1 MANGSRSEKLEKF
14 YKHVE
19 EEQDEQAS
27 IGIDVLDVGALA
39 ASYAATSHVHHHS
52 TAPFHS
58 HIHIIVNAN
67 ENLHIPSACCAAS
80 HPPNINLSWS
90 FYYTTNVIIAAD

>member
-52 TAPFHS
+52 TAPSTATSTSSSMPTKICIFP
-58 HIHIIVNAN
+58 APAA
-67 ENLHIPSACCAAS
+67 LHRILQIS
-80 HPPNINLSWS
+80 I
-90 FYYTTNVIIAAD
+90 